1 MRVVRGKTFQGKT
14 GVWEKVEIELD
25 TSDLLPDE
33 QAASAHVHAQLLE
46 VRIDKHLI
54 VHLLRHGQITKDE
67 AATQLAE
74 IEAHRSTLLKV
85 KPKKLLRRRG
95 TTNGE

>member
-14 GVWEKVEIELD
+14 GVWEKIEVELD
-25 TSDLLPDE
+25 SSDLLPDE
-33 QAASAHVHAQLLE
+33 QAASEHVHVQLLE

-54 VHLLRHGQITKDE
+54 VHLLRHGQLTKDE
-67 AATQLAE
+67 AAIQLAE
-74 IEAHRSTLLKV
+74 IESHRNTLLKI

-95 TTNGE
+95 VPNVE